1 MLSTSSSTA
10 RLNAPFG
17 ARCFLACSS
26 PDDRFRIGFVI
37 MHLLALGAFWPP
49 GQPPS
54 THKPPIGL
62 NAPFGARCFLAIQAS
77 CLSGTCTGVLMHLLV
92 LGAFWH
98 GTVCTVQR
106 RGQNVLMHLLALGAF
121 WHQGSTQPRA
131 RNGFSRLNA
140 PFGARCFL
148 AHPRQVQGRHRP
160 VLMHLLALGAFW
172 PTRRKLIV
180 FVHFR
185 ES

>member
-1 MLSTSSSTA
+1 MLSGSPWGMLSTSSSTA

-131 RNGFSRLNA
+131 RN
-140 PFGARCFL
+140 L